1 MLNKINIVP
10 EVTYENADVLRLV
23 ILKDNRKR
31 AGIYRWVNKLNG
43 KSYVGS
49 SLDLARRL
57 NYYYNLSFLAGY
69 AANKK
74 KRKINSIIYRSLLK
88 YGYSNFKLEIIEYC
102 DTLNVIQREQYYIDL
117 IKPEYNILE
126 IAGSL
131 RGFKHSE
138 STKELLRKYS
148 LENKTWVV
156 NFAEATGE
164 STNVVNRCTGETH
177 NFNSNL
183 KAAEFIGKAASTLYV
198 IIKRKNFY
206 LNKEY
211 LVYKSSTP
219 FEEIVNSDAYK
230 EAVFLLNDTESSSS
244 LKIEKVPKYYRHTL
258 AAKEAISK
266 NNKKSKAVV
275 LTNIKTNETLKFN
288 TMKEAASF

>member
-88 YGYSNFKLEIIEYC
+88 YGYSNFKLEILEYC

-148 LENKTWVV
+148 MENKTWVV

-164 STNVVNRCTGETH
+164 STNVVNRCTH
-177 NFNSNL
+177 KF
-183 KAAEFIGKAASTLYV
+183 FIYARAYWAWGKWK
-198 IIKRKNFY
+198 IKERN
-206 LNKEY
+206 
-211 LVYKSSTP
+211 
-219 FEEIVNSDAYK
+219 A
-230 EAVFLLNDTESSSS
+230 
-244 LKIEKVPKYYRHTL
+244 
-258 AAKEAISK
+258 
-266 NNKKSKAVV
+266 
-275 LTNIKTNETLKFN
+275 
-288 TMKEAASF
+288 